1 MNLCQPRVSGTVHL
15 LLNIHQ
21 SSVLETLGLSEDVG
35 YEVGWFTRT
44 SQRLMEWVLKS
55 PGSGIL

>member
-21 SSVLETLGLSEDVG
+21 SSVLKTLGLSEDVG
-35 YEVGWFTRT
+35 YEVGWF
-44 SQRLMEWVLKS
+44 QRLMEWVLKS

>member
-35 YEVGWFTRT
+35 YEVGWFTPVRDWW
-44 SQRLMEWVLKS
+44 SKFSIKS